1 MTISQGLQAPKY
13 VVTEEEF
20 KRLPADGRKYELVD
34 GEVREVPA
42 SVRHDQIVIRLA
54 RCMGEAADA
63 VGILVG
69 SQAGFR
75 MRNGNVR
82 CPDLSFIRYE
92 RLPNGEAP
100 ETFGDFAPDLCI
112 EVISPTE
119 EPADMR
125 RKLQEYFEAGTQ
137 QVWHMF
143 PVAQTIRVFTSPTD
157 FVEYA
162 ADMEINAASLI
173 PGFRAPVSELF
184 AVQRRPNL

>member
-1 MTISQGLQAPKY
+1 MAVAQTLQSAKHA
-13 VVTEEEF
+13 VTEEEF
-20 KRLPADGRKYELVD
+20 KRLPVDGRKYELVD

-42 SVRHDQIVIRLA
+42 SVRHDQLVIRLA
-54 RCMGEAADA
+54 RLMGTAADA
-63 VGILVG
+63 VGIMVG

-100 ETFGDFAPDLCI
+100 ENFGDFAPDLCV
-112 EVISPTE
+112 EVISPSE

-125 RKLQEYFEAGTQ
+125 RKLQEYFDAGAQ

-143 PVAQTIRVFTSPTD
+143 PATQTVKVFTSPTV
-157 FVEYA
+157 FAEYA
-162 ADMEINAASLI
+162 ADMEIHAESLL
-173 PGFRAPVSELF
+173 PGFRARVSELF
-184 AVQRRPNL
+184 AVQRRPSL